1 MKHIS
6 VKISGK
12 VQGVFFRYWAK
23 RKADSL
29 NVRGRV
35 KNDFDGSVSIEA
47 EGEEEALR
55 KLCALIEKGPE
66 TAKVKSAEV
75 VWDEKIRGYEKFEIK
90 H

>member
-6 VKISGK
+6 AKISGK
-12 VQGVFFRYWAK
+12 VQGVFFRYWTK

-35 KNDFDGSVSIEA
+35 KNDSDGSVSIEA
-47 EGEEEALR
+47 EGEEEELR
-55 KLCALIEKGPE
+55 KLCALFEKGPE
-66 TAKVKSAEV
+66 SAKVESVEV
-75 VWDEKIRGYEKFEIK
+75 EWDEKIRGYEKFEIK